1 MPSVKNMLKTAVLLA
16 GLGGLL
22 MLIGGFLFQGK
33 GVVIGLA
40 LGLVIVG
47 ASYWKSDTLAIKAAR
62 AVPVTEQEMPQ
73 YYAIVRELT
82 EKAGM
87 PMPKLYVTP
96 DEQPNAFATG
106 RNPDHA
112 AVAVTRGILRIL
124 DWDELRGVLAHE
136 ISHVGNRDILIGSVA
151 AAIAL
156 GITFIAT
163 MLRFAAIFG
172 GAGGRDD
179 RDSNPI
185 ALLAL
190 AILAPLAAG
199 LLQMALS
206 RGREFEADRSG
217 ARLIGDGEP
226 LARALLKLDAGSK
239 QIPMQIDPAHA
250 QAYIVNPLAG
260 VKNMSFKNL
269 WRTHPA
275 TEDRVQRLRSGDWQK
290 AW

>member
-1 MPSVKNMLKTAVLLA
+1 MKNTFKTFVLLA

-22 MLIGGFLFQGK
+22 VLIGQLLGGLTGAF
-33 GVVIGLA
+33 IGLA
-40 LGLVIVG
+40 IGLAIVG
-47 ASYWKSDTLAIKAAR
+47 FSYWKSDTLAIRAAR
-62 AVPVTEQEMPQ
+62 AVPVSEAEMPE

-82 EKAGM
+82 QKANM

-96 DEQPNAFATG
+96 DQQPNAFATG

-124 DWDELRGVLAHE
+124 SWDELRGVLAHE

-151 AAIAL
+151 AAIAT
-156 GITFIAT
+156 GITLIANI
-163 MLRFAAIFG
+163 LQFSAIFG
-172 GAGGRDD
+172 GRDD
-179 RDSNPI
+179 DDANPI

-206 RGREFEADRSG
+206 RSREFEADRTG
-217 ARLIGDGEP
+217 ARLIDDGEP
-226 LARALLKLDAGSK
+226 LARALLKLENGAR
-239 QIPMQIDPAHA
+239 QIPMDIDPAHA
-250 QAYIVNPLAG
+250 SAFIVNPLAG
-260 VKNMSFKNL
+260 RRVSFGSL
-269 WRTHPA
+269 WRTHPQ
-275 TEDRVQRLRSGDWQK
+275 TEDRVARLRKGEWRQ